1 MKDITIQIKNDI
13 RLRLYGLYKV
23 ATVGK
28 FENNEQKSV
37 SIFDFS
43 EKYKQ

>member
-1 MKDITIQIKNDI
+1 MKDINIVIKNDI
-13 RLRLYGLYKV
+13 RLRLYGLFKV

-28 FENNEQKSV
+28 FENQEKKSL